1 MPSKFK
7 YAVKQIA
14 LEKLDSFNIYPR
26 NIWGIKTG
34 AGCKSPPP
42 PLSPEISTNKGW
54 QKT

>member
-14 LEKLDSFNIYPR
+14 LEKLDSFNMYAR

-34 AGCKSPPP
+34 AGCNPPF
-42 PLSPEISTNKGW
+42 SPEISTNKGW